1 MVVKLE
7 EPSALFDLQHYAVIE
22 IKGADALEFL
32 SSQFTNDLKKL
43 RQNFSS
49 LATWCSIKGRVLY
62 SFRIWRDQNSFI
74 LILPSVHTE
83 SFLKRLKMYILRA
96 KVDPELLSD
105 SCVSGLICKE
115 NIAPNPDYPQ
125 YDNEYVKLE
134 DRTFIKLPAPVSR
147 YLIITTAKKS
157 QTGTHE
163 STTDL
168 NQWQRLDIMAGIPE
182 ILPETSDKFL
192 PQMLNMEHLGGLSFQ
207 KGCYPGQEIVARVKY
222 RGELKKQLYKAVIT
236 TTCKVVPGMTL
247 VSDLNDQET
256 SVGTII
262 NVANF
267 GNDRFL
273 ILVVMTISCINNPD
287 IILKDD
293 PHSVFSVLTEQ

>member
-7 EPSALFDLQHYAVIE
+7 EPLPFVDLQHYAVIE

-62 SFRIWRDQNSFI
+62 SFRIWRDQDSFI
-74 LILPSVHTE
+74 LILPSVHTD
-83 SFLKRLKMYILRA
+83 SFLKRLKMYILRSQ
-96 KVDPELLSD
+96 VTQELLSD
-105 SCVSGLICKE
+105 ARVFGLICKE
-115 NIAPNPDYPQ
+115 NTAPITEYPQ
-125 YDNEYVKLE
+125 NDNEYVKHE
-134 DRTFIKLPAPVSR
+134 HRTLIKLPAPVPR
-147 YLIITTAKKS
+147 YLIITTTDKTK
-157 QTGTHE
+157 TGTQE
-163 STTDL
+163 ISTDL
-168 NQWQRLDIMAGIPE
+168 NQWQHLDIMAGIPE

-222 RGELKKQLYKAVIT
+222 RGELKKQLYKAVIS

-247 VSDLNDQET
+247 VSEQNNLET
-256 SVGTII
+256 GVGTVV
-262 NVANF
+262 NAASF
-267 GNDRFL
+267 GVDRFL
-273 ILVVMTISCINNPD
+273 LLVVMTISCINDSD
-287 IILKDD
+287 IKLKDD
-293 PHSVFSVLTEQ
+293 PSSVFSLLTEQ